1 MEFKYHYDFENNP
14 PRTLLLE
21 PKHDI
26 LLGDSKMGMFQLAF
40 HTESINY
47 SLPLSYKAEK

>member
-26 LLGDSKMGMFQLAF
+26 LLRDNKMQLAIY
-40 HTESINY
+40 TESMNY
-47 SLPLSYKAEK
+47 SLPVSYKTEK